1 MESRSIKMLK
11 EKATKLGYNVEKL
24 PSGAL
29 IFSKNNEAE
38 IQFVTVLDAYYVKYI
53 KSGKAY
59 VVYKLSD
66 DIIEAIFNERLSE
79 LKNRDVIEIP
89 FD

>member
-1 MESRSIKMLK
+1 MEGRSIKMLK
-11 EKATKLGYNVEKL
+11 EKAEKLGYNVEKL

-59 VVYKLSD
+59 VIYNLSD
-66 DIIEAIFNERLSE
+66 DVIEAIFRQKLSE
-79 LKNRDVIEIP
+79 LKNRDIVEIP
-89 FD
+89 SD

>member
-1 MESRSIKMLK
+1 MEGRSIKILK
-11 EKATKLGYNVEKL
+11 EKATELGYNIEKL

-29 IFSKNNEAE
+29 IFTKNNVAE

-59 VVYKLSD
+59 VIYNLSD
-66 DIIEAIFNERLSE
+66 DVMEAIFRERLSE
-79 LKNRDVIEIP
+79 LKKRDVVEIP
-89 FD
+89 SD

>member
-1 MESRSIKMLK
+1 MEGRSIKILK
-11 EKATKLGYNVEKL
+11 EKAEKLGYNVEKL

-29 IFSKNNEAE
+29 IFVKNNEAE

-59 VVYKLSD
+59 VIYNLSD
-66 DIIEAIFNERLSE
+66 DIVEAVLRGRLSE
-79 LKNRDVIEIP
+79 LKNSDVVEIP
-89 FD
+89 SD

>member
-1 MESRSIKMLK
+1 MEGRSIKMLK
-11 EKATKLGYNVEKL
+11 EKAMKLGYNVEKL

-53 KSGKAY
+53 KSGRAY
-59 VVYKLSD
+59 VIYKLD
-66 DIIEAIFNERLSE
+66 DDVIEAIFRERLSE
-79 LKNRDVIEIP
+79 LKDRNVVEIP
-89 FD
+89 LD

>member
-1 MESRSIKMLK
+1 MGGRSIKILK
-11 EKATKLGYNVEKL
+11 ERAEKLGYNVEKL

-29 IFSKNNEAE
+29 IFTKNNEAE

-59 VVYKLSD
+59 VIYDLSD
-66 DIIEAIFNERLSE
+66 DVIEAIFRGRLSE
-79 LKNRDVIEIP
+79 LKKRDVVEIP
-89 FD
+89 SD

>member
-53 KSGKAY
+53 KSGRAY
-59 VVYKLSD
+59 VIYKLD
-66 DIIEAIFNERLSE
+66 DNVIEAIFRERLSE
-79 LKNRDVIEIP
+79 LKDRNVVEIP
-89 FD
+89 SD

>member
-1 MESRSIKMLK
+1 MEGRSIKILK
-11 EKATKLGYNVEKL
+11 ERAAQLGYNVERL

-38 IQFVTVLDAYYVKYI
+38 IQLLVVLDAYYVKYI

-59 VVYKLSD
+59 LIYNLDD
-66 DIIEAIFNERLSE
+66 DIIEAIFRGWLSE
-79 LKNRDVIEIP
+79 LGNQDIVEIP
-89 FD
+89 SD

>member
-1 MESRSIKMLK
+1 MESRSIKILK

-29 IFSKNNEAE
+29 IFVRNNEAE

-53 KSGKAY
+53 KTGRAY
-59 VVYKLSD
+59 VIYKLD
-66 DIIEAIFNERLSE
+66 DDVIEAVLRGRLSE
-79 LKNRDVIEIP
+79 LKNRDIVEIP
-89 FD
+89 SD

>member
-1 MESRSIKMLK
+1 MEGRSIKILK
-11 EKATKLGYNVEKL
+11 EKAEKLGYNVEKL

-29 IFSKNNEAE
+29 IFTKNNEAE

-59 VVYKLSD
+59 VIYNLSD
-66 DIIEAIFNERLSE
+66 DIVEAVLRGRLSE
-79 LKNRDVIEIP
+79 LKNSDVVEIP
-89 FD
+89 SD